1 MDVAE
6 ALARLEAAGTEQNR
20 TVYRR
25 HGAGDP

>member
-20 TVYRR
+20 TEFRR
-25 HGAGDP
+25 PAAGDP